1 MAIQPNPASHPAI
14 AIPTVS
20 TQTPTISFEAC
31 LSVITLPHGSRQRGE
46 YPNKRKQRTTN
57 QTRKSQKNN
66 AVEKIQI
73 YCAEKVTR
81 AVALTCGGFQ
91 LE

>member
-1 MAIQPNPASHPAI
+1 MAIQPNPASQPAI

-20 TQTPTISFEAC
+20 TQTPTISLEAC
-31 LSVITLPHGSRQRGE
+31 LSVITLLHGLVVKASAQ
-46 YPNKRKQRTTN
+46 QRTTN

-66 AVEKIQI
+66 VVEKIQI
-73 YCAEKVTR
+73 YCAEMVTR
-81 AVALTCGGFQ
+81 AAALTCGGFQ